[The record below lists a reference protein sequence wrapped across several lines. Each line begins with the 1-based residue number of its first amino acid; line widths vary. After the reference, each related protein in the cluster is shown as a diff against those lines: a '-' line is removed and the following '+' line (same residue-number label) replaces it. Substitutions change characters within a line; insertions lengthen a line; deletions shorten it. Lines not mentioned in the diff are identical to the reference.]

1 MAPPIEHFH
10 PEELEAR
17 VQYKTDGRYRKGGVD
32 LEKCKLM
39 EMVQYDC
46 WPERRGSGSV
56 VKCKPLVRLFRKYVV
71 ASLLLEDFSRIEL
84 TRGRAVGAQMG

>member
-17 VQYKTDGRYRKGGVD
+17 AQYDAKGRYRKGGVD

-39 EMVQYDC
+39 EMLQYDC
-46 WPERRGSGSV
+46 WPERRVGGQPV
-56 VKCKPLVRLFRKYVV
+56 VKCRPLVRLFRKCANGLTVETT
-71 ASLLLEDFSRIEL
+71 SWEDLESR
-84 TRGRAVGAQMG
+84 

>member
-56 VKCKPLVRLFRKYVV
+56 VKCKPLVRLFRKCANGLTVETTSWEY
-71 ASLLLEDFSRIEL
+71 LESRW
-84 TRGRAVGAQMG
+84 

>member
-56 VKCKPLVRLFRKYVV
+56 VKCKPLVRLFRKTGPS
-71 ASLLLEDFSRIEL
+71 ASASMSLN
-84 TRGRAVGAQMG
+84 QMPFRWMTPQTVFP